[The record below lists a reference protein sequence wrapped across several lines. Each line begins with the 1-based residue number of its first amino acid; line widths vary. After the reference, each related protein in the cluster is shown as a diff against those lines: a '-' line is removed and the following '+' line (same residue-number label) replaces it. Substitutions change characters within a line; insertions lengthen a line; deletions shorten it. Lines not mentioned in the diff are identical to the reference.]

1 MPASVWQ
8 NNNNAGSIGGI
19 QRPNIVPGADP
30 CTSGGTT
37 ARLNNWFNAA
47 AFTQADPYTLGN
59 APRTLN
65 CRIAHQFNTDVAIRK
80 NIPITE
86 GTRASFR
93 LELLNAT
100 NTPKFLNPES
110 RLGRATFGRI
120 TAQAGFPRI
129 IQYMIR
135 YEF

>member
-1 MPASVWQ
+1 
-8 NNNNAGSIGGI
+8 
-19 QRPNIVPGADP
+19 VPGVDP
-30 CTSGGTT
+30 CTSGSTT
-37 ARLNNWFNAA
+37 ERLNNWFNPA
-47 AFTQADPYTLGN
+47 AFTQAAAFTLGS

-65 CRIAHQFNTDVAIRK
+65 CRLAAQNNMDVAIRK

-86 GTRASFR
+86 STRASFR
-93 LELLNAT
+93 LEIMNAT

-110 RLGRATFGRI
+110 RLGRGTFGRI
-120 TAQAGFPRI
+120 TQQAGFPRI

>member
-1 MPASVWQ
+1 MPGV
-8 NNNNAGSIGGI
+8 N
-19 QRPNIVPGADP
+19 P
-30 CTSGGTT
+30 CTSGNATQ
-37 ARLNNWFNAA
+37 RLNNWFNPA
-47 AFTQADPYTLGN
+47 AFSEAPAFTVGN

-65 CRIAHQFNTDVAIRK
+65 CRIAPQNNMDVAIRK

-86 GTRASFR
+86 LTRVSFR
-93 LELLNAT
+93 LEMLNAT

-110 RLGRATFGRI
+110 RFGRGTFGRI